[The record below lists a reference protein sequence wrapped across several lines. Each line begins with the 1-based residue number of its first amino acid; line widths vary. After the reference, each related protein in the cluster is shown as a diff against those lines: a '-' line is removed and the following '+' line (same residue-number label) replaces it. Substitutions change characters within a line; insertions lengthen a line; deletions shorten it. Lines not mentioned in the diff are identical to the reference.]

1 MKKSIT
7 GPAAIAI
14 IVVVSIAIVG
24 FLYTQ
29 FLQEKKISP
38 EETRSHMGGGKH

>member
-1 MKKSIT
+1 MKKSVS
-7 GPAAIAI
+7 GPVAIAI
-14 IVVVSIAIVG
+14 LVVVSVVIVG

-38 EETRSHMGGGKH
+38 EETRQHMGGGKH